1 MSEKSLVEGYKK
13 KPGFYSQIGAQ
24 HPSLIFEN
32 LIWLTT
38 EEAAI
43 YLRKSADAVRHLVY
57 RGDLRA
63 RKFKRRLYFKRDE
76 LDELLDLSVF

>member
-1 MSEKSLVEGYKK
+1 MDRVGYKVRNLE
-13 KPGFYSQIGAQ
+13 YNSVGATPQ
-24 HPSLIFEN
+24 LIFEN

-38 EEAAI
+38 EEAAV

-57 RGDLRA
+57 RGDLKA
-63 RKFKRRLYFKRDE
+63 RKFKRRLYFRRDE

>member
-1 MSEKSLVEGYKK
+1 MDRVGYKARHLE
-13 KPGFYSQIGAQ
+13 YNSVGANPQ
-24 HPSLIFEN
+24 FIFEN

-38 EEAAI
+38 EEAAV

-57 RGDLRA
+57 RGDLKA
-63 RKFKRRLYFKRDE
+63 RKFKRRLYFRRDE

>member
-1 MSEKSLVEGYKK
+1 MDRVGYKVRHLEYNSVGAK
-13 KPGFYSQIGAQ
+13 SQ
-24 HPSLIFEN
+24 LIFEN

-38 EEAAI
+38 EEAAV

-57 RGDLRA
+57 RGDLKA
-63 RKFKRRLYFKRDE
+63 RKFKRRLYFRRDE

>member
-1 MSEKSLVEGYKK
+1 M
-13 KPGFYSQIGAQ
+13 
-24 HPSLIFEN
+24 IFEN

-38 EEAAI
+38 EEAAV

-57 RGDLRA
+57 RGDLKA
-63 RKFKRRLYFKRDE
+63 RKFKRRLYFRRDE

>member
-1 MSEKSLVEGYKK
+1 MSDQIRNDRYIQNKSRYNFQGIKT
-13 KPGFYSQIGAQ
+13 QM
-24 HPSLIFEN
+24 IFEN

-57 RGDLRA
+57 RGDLKA
-63 RKFKRRLYFKRDE
+63 RKFKRRLYFRRDE
-76 LDELLDLSVF
+76 LDELLDLSVY